1 MEDYS
6 LEMSEQLRDLIGASG
21 GVLTVAVLF
30 EMRG

>member
-1 MEDYS
+1 MSSWKMEIDD
-6 LEMSEQLRDLIGASG
+6 ELRDLVASSG